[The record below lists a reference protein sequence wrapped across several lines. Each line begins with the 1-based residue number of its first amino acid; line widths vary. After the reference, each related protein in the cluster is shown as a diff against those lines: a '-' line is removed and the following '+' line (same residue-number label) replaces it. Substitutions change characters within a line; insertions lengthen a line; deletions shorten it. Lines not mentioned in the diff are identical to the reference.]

1 MITID
6 RLTKSFQTDEGVMT
20 ILNEL
25 TFSVLKGE
33 ALAII
38 GPSGSGKTTLLSLC
52 AGLERP
58 NKGEISVCG
67 RAICRMTEKELTVLR
82 CQKIGFIF
90 QEDRLLPMLTAQE
103 NIQVPLELLGID
115 QSREKARYW
124 LDKIGLLKRANHLP
138 SQLSGGEKQRISI
151 ARALIKEP
159 DIIFADEPT
168 GNLDFMTQRKVRDL
182 FFSLLKE
189 MKSTVVVVTH
199 EPYLSRECDRVM
211 ELKEGSLTTLK

>member
-67 RAICRMTEKELTVLR
+67 QAICHMTEKELTLLR
-82 CQKIGFIF
+82 CQKIGLIF

-124 LDKIGLLKRANHLP
+124 LDKIGLLKREKHLP
-138 SQLSGGEKQRISI
+138 AQLSGGEKQRIAI

-159 DIIFADEPT
+159 DIVFADEPT

-189 MKSTVVVVTH
+189 IKSTVIVVTH

>member
-67 RAICRMTEKELTVLR
+67 QAICHMTEKELTLLR
-82 CQKIGFIF
+82 CQKIGLIF

-124 LDKIGLLKRANHLP
+124 LDKIGLLKREKHLP
-138 SQLSGGEKQRISI
+138 AQLSGGEKQRIAI

-159 DIIFADEPT
+159 DIVFADEPT

-182 FFSLLKE
+182 FF
-189 MKSTVVVVTH
+189 
-199 EPYLSRECDRVM
+199 
-211 ELKEGSLTTLK
+211 